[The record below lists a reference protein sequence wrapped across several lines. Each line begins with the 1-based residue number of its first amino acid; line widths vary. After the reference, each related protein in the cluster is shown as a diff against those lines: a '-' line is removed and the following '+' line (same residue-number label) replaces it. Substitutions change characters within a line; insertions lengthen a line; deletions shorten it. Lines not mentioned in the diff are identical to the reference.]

1 MEVTS
6 YTQGYYWYYATK
18 DQALNWPIAPG
29 SMLVFMDPDGKHFY
43 VKKMGW
49 SPYDKASFQTF
60 SEEIPVAASVTQAP
74 VEIASEQPTVYEQ
87 LQEMREQMAFLTESI
102 NRLNQKPQ
110 WQNNK
115 KGDNK

>member
-1 MEVTS
+1 MEVTN

-18 DQALNWPIAPG
+18 EQAMNWPIAPG
-29 SMLVFMDPDGKHFY
+29 SLLVFMDPDGKHFY

-49 SPYDKASFQTF
+49 SPYDKASFQVF
-60 SEEIPVAASVTQAP
+60 GEEIPSQNQNTQP
-74 VEIASEQPTVYEQ
+74 VEVASEQPTVYQQ
-87 LQEMREQMAFLTESI
+87 LQEMREQIATLTEVVK
-102 NRLNQKPQ
+102 NKPQ